1 MKYLISQEQQELI
14 ANAMAKIIK
23 SHFSE
28 STWICDI
35 TVFPTESDE
44 DEAIFDIYIH
54 LKLSQFKQY
63 NEYGQKSIALS
74 IKHKVQGFV
83 EMWFTLK
90 SDDFFIGTLL
100 KDC

>member
-1 MKYLISQEQQELI
+1 MKYLVTKTQQKLI
-14 ANAMAKIIK
+14 ADNMGKIIK
-23 SHFSE
+23 SHFSD
-28 STWICDI
+28 SPWICD
-35 TVFPTESDE
+35 VVAYPTDTDE

-63 NEYGQKSIALS
+63 NESGQKSIALS